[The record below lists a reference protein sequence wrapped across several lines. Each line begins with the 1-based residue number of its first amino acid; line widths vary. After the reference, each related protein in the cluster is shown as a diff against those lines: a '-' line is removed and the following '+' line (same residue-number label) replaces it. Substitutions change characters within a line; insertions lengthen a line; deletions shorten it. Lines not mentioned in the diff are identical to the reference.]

1 MSKNFKSRFFEDYIL
16 GETIKH
22 SVPRTVTSGDV
33 SLYLATTGSR
43 FAINY
48 SQEFSRDLGFKGTL
62 VDDILVFHL
71 VFGRT
76 VPDLSLNAIANLG
89 YADVRFL
96 NPVYIGDTIN
106 STSKIVGLKENSN
119 GKTGTVLPKTK
130 WKTNMSST
138 RVPWKPKS
146 LENSSE

>member
-48 SQEFSRDLGFKGTL
+48 SQEFSRDLGLKGTL

-71 VFGRT
+71 V
-76 VPDLSLNAIANLG
+76 LEE
-89 YADVRFL
+89 RFQTFL
-96 NPVYIGDTIN
+96 
-106 STSKIVGLKENSN
+106 
-119 GKTGTVLPKTK
+119 
-130 WKTNMSST
+130 
-138 RVPWKPKS
+138 
-146 LENSSE
+146 